1 MKITVKIEGQPF
13 EVEIGD
19 LYQRPVIATVDGEP
33 FEVWPEGEQA
43 FKVKSS
49 TQNGSASSLQNGDYN
64 GLVKNTVVAPIPGL
78 IVSVLVQTGDEVN
91 VGQEIC
97 VLEAMKMKNTIRSP
111 RAGRVEGVKV
121 ATGHQVSKG
130 DVIVVFK
137 DEFIFLS

>member
-19 LYQRPVIATVDGEP
+19 LYQRPVIATVDGEQ
-33 FEVWPEGEQA
+33 FEVWPEGEEA
-43 FKVKSS
+43 FKVKRP
-49 TQNGSASSLQNGDYN
+49 TRNGFASPLQNGNSHN

-78 IVSVLVQTGDEVN
+78 IISVSVKAGDKVTA
-91 VGQEIC
+91 GQEIC

-111 RAGRVEGVKV
+111 QDGRVEGVKV

-130 DVIVVFK
+130 DVIVAFE
-137 DEFIFLS
+137 DGFDHP